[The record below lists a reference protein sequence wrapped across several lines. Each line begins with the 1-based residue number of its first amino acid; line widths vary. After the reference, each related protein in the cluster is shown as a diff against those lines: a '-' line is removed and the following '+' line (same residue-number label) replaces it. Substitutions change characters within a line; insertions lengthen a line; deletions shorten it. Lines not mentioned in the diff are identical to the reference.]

1 MTLLP
6 DVPVIVDGGD
16 RACAGLLLELRAR
29 IAGLP
34 GGRYALRTI
43 SAPPLPT
50 RLLPGGTAPELTAH
64 A

>member
-43 SAPPLPT
+43 SAPRRYRPGFSLAAPL
-50 RLLPGGTAPELTAH
+50 LS
-64 A
+64 